1 MIFFILFFLC
11 GILVSFLYPPFFL
24 TPIGFFIFPFLFY
37 LLNHKNYI
45 SLSYKKHFFSGFS
58 FGLGFFIIYLG
69 WIKEPFFIEDIT
81 KKYFIFSYLLIIYC
95 ALYYGIIFYIIS
107 FFKTKIIKLFAL
119 PMLIVLVEFISN
131 NLIYGFPWLSF
142 SLIHSNN
149 IFGS

>member
-1 MIFFILFFLC
+1 MVFL
-11 GILVSFLYPPFFL
+11 LVFYTHPFFL
-24 TPIGFFIFPFLFY
+24 TPVGFFIFPFLFY

-45 SLSYKKHFFSGFS
+45 ALSHKKHFFSGFS

-107 FFKTKIIKLFAL
+107 FFKTKIFKLFA
-119 PMLIVLVEFISN
+119 
-131 NLIYGFPWLSF
+131 
-142 SLIHSNN
+142 
-149 IFGS
+149 